1 MMNLKVDEILWGLIS
16 QHNTFIS

>member
-1 MMNLKVDEILWGLIS
+1 MNLKVDEILWGLIS